1 MKTKEEL
8 NALKE
13 EVEALNKKLAEL
25 TAEEMEQVTGGNSGI
40 PTKSCPILEKWLM
53 IKNDFSDEEK
63 KKFIQRQIHHCYDP
77 NITEGRPCDNCD
89 LFKTYQALKNS

>member
-40 PTKSCPILEKWLM
+40 PSTSCPVLETWLK
-53 IKNDFSDEEK
+53 IKNILTDEK
-63 KKFIQRQIHHCYDP
+63 KGIH
-77 NITEGRPCDNCD
+77 T
-89 LFKTYQALKNS
+89 KTNLLLL

>member
-40 PTKSCPILEKWLM
+40 PSTSCPILEKWLM
-53 IKNDFSDEEK
+53 IKNYLTDERK
-63 KKFIQRQIHHCYDP
+63 KEFIQRQIHHCYDP
-77 NITEGRPCDNCD
+77 NKTDGRPCDNCD
-89 LFKTYQALKNS
+89 FFKTYQAIKKS